1 MEPVTLIATAVA
13 LGALEGARE
22 TTKRAVSDAY
32 LAIRNLLAKKYAAVG
47 PEVSV
52 LVKKPSDKARR
63 ELLAEEL
70 ENAGAGDDQQL
81 KELAQELLAAI
92 EAGDSDAPN
101 TVGVVLRRASAGGD
115 IEVTDITVD
124 GGSGV
129 VAEDVRAA
137 GSMRIQGVTARA
149 PQEPPHPPLAR
160 EQ

>member
-22 TTKRAVSDAY
+22 TAKQAVSDAY
-32 LAIRNLLAKKYAAVG
+32 LAIRRLLADKYAAVG
-47 PEVSV
+47 PEVGV
-52 LVKKPSDKARR
+52 LEKKPSDKARR
-63 ELLAEEL
+63 EMLAEEL
-70 ENAGAGDDQQL
+70 EKAGAGDDQQL
-81 KELAQELLAAI
+81 KDLAQELLSAV

-101 TVGVVLRRASAGGD
+101 TVGVLLRRASAGGD

-129 VAEDVRAA
+129 FAEDVRAA
-137 GSMRIQGVTARA
+137 GSIKFQGVTASA